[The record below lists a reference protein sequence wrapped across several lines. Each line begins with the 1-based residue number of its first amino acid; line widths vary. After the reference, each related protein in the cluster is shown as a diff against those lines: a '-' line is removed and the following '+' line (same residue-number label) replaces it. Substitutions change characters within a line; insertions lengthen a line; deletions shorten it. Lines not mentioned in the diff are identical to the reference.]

1 MEHTLMEPQ
10 GREKPRLLFAGM
22 WFGGTATVLQNL
34 QAVISS
40 RNDVDS
46 TWMPIEY
53 RPPEWFT
60 RVPPF
65 SSNLTL
71 QGGLIAAS
79 RLWKLRRSGQRFDA
93 IYFNDH
99 IPALFLNREC
109 RKVPSIM
116 AMDVTPKLMEEH
128 RAWYGVPPPGRLN
141 VMERMKFRL
150 IQRAYRQAT
159 FLLPWSQWVKN
170 SLVEHYR
177 IEERKIRVLAPGI
190 DLELWRRP
198 ESKGPSDSCR
208 CILFVGNHFL
218 RKGGD
223 LLCSLAQQPAFRSCE
238 FHLVTNN
245 APEQTPP
252 NVIVH
257 RQVSPN
263 SPVLLDLYR
272 MADIFVLPTR
282 ADFFPLAIM
291 EAMAM
296 RLPVI
301 ATNIASIDEM
311 VIEGETGYLIPNEDE
326 VALADR
332 IQRLMANTALRIA
345 FGEKARRK
353 AEQQFNLRRNAEV
366 ILELML
372 NARQMS
378 PPGAEP

>member
-1 MEHTLMEPQ
+1 MEPRA
-10 GREKPRLLFAGM
+10 REKPCLLFAGM

-34 QAVISS
+34 RAVISS

-53 RPPEWFT
+53 QPPEWFA

-79 RLWKLRRSGQRFDA
+79 RLRKLRRSGRRFDA
-93 IYFNDH
+93 MYFNDH

-109 RKVPSIM
+109 RKVPSVM
-116 AMDVTPKLMEEH
+116 AMDVTPKLMEAH
-128 RAWYGVPPPGRLN
+128 RAWYGVSPPGRLN
-141 VMERMKFRL
+141 LMERMKFKL
-150 IQRAYRQAT
+150 IQRAYQQAT
-159 FLLPWSQWVKN
+159 FLLPWSHWVKN

-190 DLELWRRP
+190 DLELWKPP
-198 ESKGPSDSCR
+198 EKKVPSDSCH

-223 LLCSLAQQPAFRSCE
+223 LLCSLAQRPAFRSCE

-311 VIEGETGYLIPNEDE
+311 VIEGETGYLIPNENE

-332 IQRLMANTALRIA
+332 LQRLMANTALRIA

-372 NARQMS
+372 NARQKS
-378 PPGAEP
+378 LPGTEP